1 MSQLNSGGSRDL
13 ALNLLSAANRADE
26 PANWLA
32 AALPAIAA
40 ELSAAYVAVIVADGG
55 RWNVLGESGP
65 ARSLPVELLAEV
77 LDREVVRSQGN
88 WIAGPLSA
96 RAVASEALL
105 ACWAGPPPPDALA
118 AVESLLPVVREAFAS
133 VRAVTSSGGESA
145 AWRRSSKSPTSGT
158 RRERSNRC
166 WCKWPRPPRAC

>member
-40 ELSAAYVAVIVADGG
+40 ELSAAYVAVIVAEGG

-88 WIAGPLSA
+88 WIAGPLWRGPLLQGPDCLLGGPA
-96 RAVASEALL
+96 AAGCPGRGRVVVAG
-105 ACWAGPPPPDALA
+105 GPRGLC
-118 AVESLLPVVREAFAS
+118 LR
-133 VRAVTSSGGESA
+133 
-145 AWRRSSKSPTSGT
+145 
-158 RRERSNRC
+158 
-166 WCKWPRPPRAC
+166 PRG